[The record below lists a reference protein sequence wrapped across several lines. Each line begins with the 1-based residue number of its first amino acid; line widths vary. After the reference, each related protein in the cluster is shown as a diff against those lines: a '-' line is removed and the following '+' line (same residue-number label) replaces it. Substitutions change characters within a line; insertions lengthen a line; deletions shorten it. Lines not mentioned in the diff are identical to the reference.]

1 MHQYTWNH
9 VDANIFNNNYA
20 NLNEKTSNKI
30 LWLILTVGGGK
41 KIKIL
46 IWLADSDIKI
56 SLCENNINIT
66 KVNMKFA

>member
-9 VDANIFNNNYA
+9 VDANIFNSNDA
-20 NLNEKTSNKI
+20 NLNEKASNKI
-30 LWLILTVGGGK
+30 VWLILTVGGGK

-56 SLCENNINIT
+56 PLCENNTNIT
-66 KVNMKFA
+66 KVNINCA